1 MEDTVKKHH
10 KKIRKMIYDHN
21 KKIQKTIDHDDFTEE
36 DFVSAKEAHKRN
48 KERESLKSRGFK
60 MANDWT

>member
-1 MEDTVKKHH
+1 
-10 KKIRKMIYDHN
+10 MIYDHN